1 MNSLYRV
8 EEGNLTIL
16 CTVCQKIPVLES
28 DKVVDLK
35 TINLAMDPD
44 SNDNEEPTHARPESF
59 IEFELN
65 D

>member
-16 CTVCQKIPVLES
+16 CTVCQKIPILES
-28 DKVVDLK
+28 NKVVDLK
-35 TINLAMDPD
+35 SINLGMH
-44 SNDNEEPTHARPESF
+44 SDNENEEATYAAPTSF